1 LVQGFARRKA
11 RRGIPLHA
19 PYDGAQQVS
28 HDGLNVV
35 NIFCGPAIHSQPGDE
50 QSKAFQPIR
59 GAVTPLQA
67 LVDRFVESVNRP
79 I

>member
-1 LVQGFARRKA
+1 
-11 RRGIPLHA
+11 
-19 PYDGAQQVS
+19 VS

-35 NIFCGPAIHSQPGDE
+35 SIFCGPAIQSQPGDE
-50 QSKAFQPIR
+50 KSKAFQPIR

-67 LVDRFVESVNRP
+67 LVDGFVESVNRP